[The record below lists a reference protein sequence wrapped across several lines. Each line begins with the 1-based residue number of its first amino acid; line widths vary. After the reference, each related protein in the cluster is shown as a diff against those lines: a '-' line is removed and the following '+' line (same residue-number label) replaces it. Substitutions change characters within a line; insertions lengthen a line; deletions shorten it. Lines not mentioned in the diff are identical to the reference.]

1 MNFLKKLAL
10 ATSSGS
16 FFQYSSPDSTY
27 TNTFSLC
34 LRYLQKPIYRLSKCG
49 LLRKI
54 ISLLKLE
61 FNYLDHKVIRTN
73 PTLHKS
79 FPVIDWAPLIKT
91 SFPIKTCNTTNTNQN
106 NECSNNYYLAG
117 RSVLCVGGRIKLYQE
132 YSQLIENSGGR
143 FMAFHGDPDDRLDNL
158 PQLLEDAD
166 MIICPVDCVNHEA
179 FLTVKQYCKHSGKT
193 CVLLDRSEL
202 DTFDF
207 GIHMLVI
214 MAAKEALN

>member
-1 MNFLKKLAL
+1 M
-10 ATSSGS
+10 
-16 FFQYSSPDSTY
+16 
-27 TNTFSLC
+27 
-34 LRYLQKPIYRLSKCG
+34 
-49 LLRKI
+49 
-54 ISLLKLE
+54 
-61 FNYLDHKVIRTN
+61 
-73 PTLHKS
+73 
-79 FPVIDWAPLIKT
+79 
-91 SFPIKTCNTTNTNQN
+91 
-106 NECSNNYYLAG
+106 
-117 RSVLCVGGRIKLYQE
+117 LCVGGRIKLYQE

-158 PQLLEDAD
+158 PKLLEDAD